1 MAQYHGQ
8 MVMISARFFKRK
20 NYNMI
25 RYNEL
30 ISNIQQYKKV
40 MVAFSGGIDSYF
52 VLKASID
59 ALGSENVLA
68 VTADSPSLKQS
79 EKDIT
84 VKLAGSVGANHK
96 IIFTDELSNPNYYN
110 NPNNR
115 CFFCKDEMYSKLD
128 EMKNDLEY
136 KFVLDGTNFDDMN
149 DYRPGFKASKNHGI
163 KSPLADL
170 KFTKNEIREIS
181 KELGLEIWNKPASP
195 CLSSRIPYGQQVT
208 TEKLEMIEKAED
220 MLKALGFKE
229 YRIRHIEVNPEH
241 GIAKMKLA
249 KLEIS
254 KDEMDKAL
262 NKEIFSFID
271 ENLKQLG
278 YDFVTL
284 DMAGLNPERSRRV
297 NIKLPVS
304 SKP

>member
-1 MAQYHGQ
+1 M
-8 MVMISARFFKRK
+8 
-20 NYNMI
+20 N

-30 ISNIQQYKKV
+30 VSHINRYKKV

-52 VLKASID
+52 VLKAAID
-59 ALGSENVLA
+59 SLGKENVLA
-68 VTADSPSLKQS
+68 VTGDSHSLKQS
-79 EKDIT
+79 EKDLT
-84 VKLAGSVGANHK
+84 LKLAKDIGAEHK
-96 IIFTDELSNPNYYN
+96 VIFTDEMNNPDYYN

-115 CFFCKDEMYSKLD
+115 CFFCKDELYNKLD

-136 KFVLDGTNFDDMN
+136 EHVLDGTNYDDMN

-170 KFTKNEIREIS
+170 KFSKEEIREIS

-208 TEKLEMIEKAED
+208 TQKLEMIEKAED

-229 YRIRHIEVNPEH
+229 YRVRHIEINSDENVS
-241 GIAKMKLA
+241 KMKLA
-249 KLEIS
+249 KLEIA
-254 KDEMDKAL
+254 KNEIDKAL
-262 NKEIFSFID
+262 NKDIFNFID

-284 DMAGLNPERSRRV
+284 DMAGLDPERSRRV
-297 NIKLPVS
+297 NVKLPLKS
-304 SKP
+304 SS

>member
-1 MAQYHGQ
+1 M
-8 MVMISARFFKRK
+8 
-20 NYNMI
+20 N

-30 ISNIQQYKKV
+30 VSHFQQYKKV

-52 VLKASID
+52 VLKAAID
-59 ALGSENVLA
+59 SLGRENVLA
-68 VTADSPSLKQS
+68 VTGDSPSLKQS
-79 EKDIT
+79 EKDLT
-84 VKLAGSVGANHK
+84 LKLAKDIGAQHK
-96 IIFTDELSNPNYYN
+96 VIFTDEMNNPDYYN

-115 CFFCKDEMYSKLD
+115 CFFCKDELYNKLD

-136 KFVLDGTNFDDMN
+136 DFVLDGTNYDDMN

-170 KFTKNEIREIS
+170 KFSKEEIREIS

-208 TEKLEMIEKAED
+208 TQKLEMIEKAED

-229 YRIRHIEVNPEH
+229 YRVRHIEINSDENVS
-241 GIAKMKLA
+241 KMKLA
-249 KLEIS
+249 KLEIA
-254 KDEMDKAL
+254 KNEIDKAL
-262 NKEIFSFID
+262 NREIFTFID

-284 DMAGLNPERSRRV
+284 DMAGLKSGSMNKK
-297 NIKLPVS
+297 IKLSVIN
-304 SKP
+304 KQ